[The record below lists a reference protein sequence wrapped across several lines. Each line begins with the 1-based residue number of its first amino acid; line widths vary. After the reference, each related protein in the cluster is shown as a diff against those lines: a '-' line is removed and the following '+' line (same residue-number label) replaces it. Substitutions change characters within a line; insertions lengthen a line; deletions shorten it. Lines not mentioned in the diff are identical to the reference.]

1 MNIGRTAALAVML
14 TTGAAQA
21 VETPATPPAVAN
33 TPAPSGIV
41 ANAPAVPPVRVND
54 TIVLPAG
61 LSPEAR
67 AENHLL
73 ANAAALNDANQALLT
88 RNQQLA
94 MANESLSLQ
103 LRVMRDE
110 QQTEAIG
117 YGALA
122 ALGGVLLGWLL
133 AGLRRS
139 GGSSW

>member
-1 MNIGRTAALAVML
+1 VNIVRTAALAVML
-14 TTGAAQA
+14 TVGAANA
-21 VETPATPPAVAN
+21 VDAPAAAPVTAVPAPPAA
-33 TPAPSGIV
+33 S
-41 ANAPAVPPVRVND
+41 APAVPPVRVND

-110 QQTEAIG
+110 QQAEAMG